1 MPQENY
7 SATHRSYT
15 AGHFEMKLDGERTT
29 AYLKSV
35 DGGWPKHSLV
45 SEPIGPYNQQI
56 KHASVAEIDPITFEM
71 GVSGANSVLQ
81 WIQSS
86 WKKEPATRSGQITH
100 ANFNGYATLEHE
112 FSDAHLTEV
121 TFPTLDGSSKEAA
134 YLKVKCQPETVAIRK
149 GGGNKLE
156 AIMSSAQKLWLCSGF
171 RFKIDGI
178 DGMEYTN
185 KIESFTIKQGV
196 KRMQVGTSRYGEL
209 MPTKLEF
216 PQLSGTIAMG
226 YANKLLDWHK
236 QTVHGDAGKARHEK
250 SHRTAMLEFLAPNKN
265 KVLFRINMDEV
276 GLLST
281 QMIQST
287 ANSDQIKR
295 LKFDLYVGAMELD
308 GSGAL
313 GLQ

>member
-1 MPQENY
+1 MPQQNY

-15 AGHFEMKLDGERTT
+15 AGHFELKLDGERSS

-35 DGGWPKHSLV
+35 DGGWPKHAVV
-45 SEPIGPYNQQI
+45 SEPIGPHNQQI
-56 KHASVAEIDPITFEM
+56 KHASVADIDPISFEM
-71 GVSGANSVLQ
+71 GVSGANNVLQ

-86 WKKEPATRSGQITH
+86 WKKEPATKSGQITH
-100 ANFNGYATLEHE
+100 ANYNGYATLEHE

-121 TFPTLDGSSKEAA
+121 TFPALDGASKEAA
-134 YLKVKCQPETVAIRK
+134 YLKVKCQPETVNVRK
-149 GGGNKLE
+149 GKGEKLE

-196 KRMQVGTSRYGEL
+196 KRMQVGRARFGEL

-216 PQLSGTIAMG
+216 PQLTGTIAMG
-226 YANKLLDWHK
+226 YANQLLAW
-236 QTVHGDAGKARHEK
+236 HEK
-250 SHRTAMLEFLAPNKN
+250 YVHKGTAEKGPQRSAMLEFLAPNKS
-265 KVLFRINMDEV
+265 KVLFRINMKEV

-281 QMIQST
+281 QLLQST

-295 LKFDLYVGAMELD
+295 LKFELFVGYMELD

>member
-1 MPQENY
+1 MPPQSY
-7 SATHRSYT
+7 SEAHRQYT

-35 DGGWPKHSLV
+35 DGGWPKHSAI
-45 SEPIGPYNQQI
+45 SEAIGPHNEQI
-56 KHASVAEIDPITFEM
+56 KHAAVGEIDPISFEI
-71 GVSGANSVLQ
+71 GVSGANNILL
-81 WIQSS
+81 WIQQS

-100 ANFNGYATLEHE
+100 ANYNGYATLEHE

-121 TFPTLDGSSKEAA
+121 TFPALDGASKDAA

-149 GGGNKLE
+149 AKGERLE
-156 AIMSSAQKLWLCSGF
+156 ALTSSKQKLWLCSGF

-196 KRMQVGTSRYGEL
+196 KRMKVGTDRYGEL

-216 PQLSGTIAMG
+216 PHISGTIAMG
-226 YANKLLDWHK
+226 YANKLLDWHA
-236 QTVHGDAGKARHEK
+236 QTVHQGKLEK
-250 SHRTAMLEFLAPNKN
+250 MHRTAMLEFLAPDKH
-265 KVLFRINMDEV
+265 KVLFRINMDQV

-281 QMIQST
+281 QMQQST

-295 LKFDLYVGAMELD
+295 LKFELYVGQMQLD

>member
-1 MPQENY
+1 MPPQNY
-7 SATHRSYT
+7 SATHRQYT

-35 DGGWPKHSLV
+35 DGGWPKHSVV
-45 SEPIGPYNQQI
+45 SEAIGPHNEQI
-56 KHASVAEIDPITFEM
+56 KHASVAEIDPITFEI

-86 WKKEPATRSGQITH
+86 WKKEPASRSGQITH
-100 ANFNGYATLEHE
+100 ANYNGYSTLEHE
-112 FSDAHLTEV
+112 FADAHLTEV
-121 TFPTLDGSSKEAA
+121 TFPAMDGASKEAA
-134 YLKVKCQPETVAIRK
+134 YMKVKCQPETVAIRK
-149 GGGNKLE
+149 AGGEKLE
-156 AIMSSAQKLWLCSGF
+156 AILTKQQKLWLCSGF

-185 KIESFTIKQGV
+185 KIESFTVKQGV

-216 PQLSGTIAMG
+216 PHITGTIAMG
-226 YANKLLDWHK
+226 YTNQLLAWHDK
-236 QTVHGDAGKARHEK
+236 YVHKGAKDKGQQ
-250 SHRTAMLEFLAPNKN
+250 RTAMLEFLAPDRN
-265 KVLFRINMDEV
+265 KVLFRLQMKEV
-276 GLLST
+276 GLLSCAM
-281 QMIQST
+281 QQST

-295 LKFDLYVGAMELD
+295 LKFELYVGQMNLD
-308 GSGAL
+308 GTGAL